1 MGNGIDGKD
10 GSVNKQPET
19 GAAAGGSGGN
29 STGTA
34 DTGARTGARTG
45 TGAGARTG
53 TEEKRVPQLVP
64 VTPEDEAAEK
74 KRLEKNAKKR
84 AAYAEKKAA
93 GTLQAKPKKPKKA
106 DAAPTFS
113 GMSADQLNA
122 LLMSTSAVIASRPNC
137 SHWLLTEAECKSI
150 TTPLVAMIAE
160 SEKLEF
166 VTKNSNQIALC
177 IACITIFV
185 PRIFVSVQ
193 LNKAAT
199 PKKKEIKKNDT
210 GTEVRK
216 TESSDQKPGTQHDGI
231 TSGNSANDGELLSW
245 DDGFGY

>member
-1 MGNGIDGKD
+1 MGNGNDGKV
-10 GSVNKQPET
+10 GSVDKQPVT
-19 GAAAGGSGGN
+19 GTTAGGISGN
-29 STGTA
+29 STGSA
-34 DTGARTGARTG
+34 DTGARTGA
-45 TGAGARTG
+45 GAGARTG
-53 TEEKRVPQLVP
+53 TAARTEEKKVPQLVP

-93 GTLQAKPKKPKKA
+93 GTLQAKPKKTKKA
-106 DAAPTFS
+106 ETAPTFS
-113 GMSADQLNA
+113 GMSVDQLNA

-137 SHWLLTEAECKSI
+137 SHWMLTEAECKSI

-166 VTKNSNQIALC
+166 VTKNSNQIALAV
-177 IACITIFV
+177 ACFTIFV
-185 PRIFVSVQ
+185 PRIFVTVQ
-193 LNKAAT
+193 LNKAAA

-210 GTEVRK
+210 GSEVRK

-231 TSGNSANDGELLSW
+231 TSGDSADDGELLSW
-245 DDGFGY
+245 DDGFSY

>member
-1 MGNGIDGKD
+1 MGNGNDGKV
-10 GSVNKQPET
+10 GSVDKQPVT
-19 GAAAGGSGGN
+19 GTAGGN
-29 STGTA
+29 SGVSTSSTDTG
-34 DTGARTGARTG
+34 TGARTGARTG
-45 TGAGARTG
+45 TGARIG
-53 TEEKRVPQLVP
+53 TEEKKVPQLVP

-93 GTLQAKPKKPKKA
+93 GALQAKPKKTKKA
-106 DAAPTFS
+106 ESAPSFS
-113 GMSADQLNA
+113 GMSVDQLNA

-137 SHWLLTEAECKSI
+137 SHWMLTEAECKSI

-166 VTKNSNQIALC
+166 VTKNSNQIALVV
-177 IACITIFV
+177 ACITIFV
-185 PRIFVSVQ
+185 PRIFVTVQ
-193 LNKAAT
+193 LNKAAA

-216 TESSDQKPGTQHDGI
+216 TENSDQKSGTQHDGI
-231 TSGNSANDGELLSW
+231 TSDNNSNDGELLSW
-245 DDGFGY
+245 DDGFSY